1 MCFFLILSYFP
12 ISGIS
17 LSLFTSPSLSLSALS
32 LIPHIRPQ
40 SAVFRVPVEVQQ
52 QLQSERARNE
62 EMAADLRALMD
73 RFVRLKN
80 EQVGAVN
87 FGSLL

>member
-1 MCFFLILSYFP
+1 MIGPTPQDTVESRAPWVLVP
-12 ISGIS
+12 PGVDAGADA
-17 LSLFTSPSLSLSALS
+17 SANANGDDAN
-32 LIPHIRPQ
+32 
-40 SAVFRVPVEVQQ
+40 AVFRVPVEVQQ

-80 EQVGAVN
+80 EQVPCLVCGV
-87 FGSLL
+87 